1 MPWRCSDPSRPRP
14 RPRPNPKPPPVA
26 ARVIHRPRAALGA
39 RAAAPATP
47 APPAPD
53 ETTRWARHAQ
63 AVTIHRDAWG
73 IAHVYGHTDA
83 AAVFGMVYAQ
93 AEDDF
98 NRVELNYVDALGR
111 TAEIEGE
118 AALVRDLRQRLF
130 IDPADL
136 RARFAA
142 SPAWLQALMQ
152 AWADGLNFF
161 LHTHP
166 AVRPKLLARFEPWMA
181 LAFTEGSI
189 GGDIESI
196 ATGPLAEFHGTAP
209 AAAGPAPRHGLPE
222 PRGSNGF
229 AIAPARSASGHALLM
244 INPHTSF
251 YFRPEI
257 HVASDEGLNAYG
269 AVTWG
274 QFFVYQGFNDRA
286 GWMHTSG
293 GADVIDEYLLTV
305 VERDGRPHYRH
316 GGAERPFTAREISLA
331 FRQGGA
337 LARRTFTAWFSHHGP
352 VIRREGDRW
361 VAVRILQEPITAL
374 TQSYLRTKARSY
386 AEFRRTME
394 LRTNSSNNTVY
405 ADADGNIAY
414 WHGNF
419 VPVRDPRF
427 DWRLPVD
434 GGDPATDWQGL
445 HPLDDLIALFNPP
458 NGWIQNTNNWPF
470 SAAGPASP
478 RREHFRPY
486 MWSPTNPGYGA
497 ENPRGLHAAR
507 VLAREPKF
515 TLDSLIA
522 AAYDPYLA
530 AFETL
535 LPPLFA
541 AFDALPAGDPL
552 RRDLADPL
560 AALRTWD
567 RRTGVDSVPA
577 ALAILWAQ
585 ALADQFAATIRAQ
598 RAVVHEFLSC
608 RVTDRE
614 RLDALARTRARLER
628 DFGSWRTPWGEINRF
643 QRLTG
648 EVRATFDD
656 AQPSL
661 PIGLAPSL
669 WGALAA
675 YGTSASAPPSRT
687 KRIYGTRGNSFVA
700 AVEFGPRVRAK
711 SVLAGG
717 VSGDPASPHF
727 HDQAELYAQ
736 GKFKDVLFHRDEVER
751 GARRTYRP
759 GAR

>member
-1 MPWRCSDPSRPRP
+1 MRSSIALVPLAFLALVAGPARAGAAAT
-14 RPRPNPKPPPVA
+14 PPPDE
-26 ARVIHRPRAALGA
+26 GA
-39 RAAAPATP
+39 RW
-47 APPAPD
+47 
-53 ETTRWARHAQ
+53 ERHAQ

-73 IAHVYGHTDA
+73 IAHVYGATDA
-83 AAVFGMVYAQ
+83 DAVFGMIYAQ

-118 AALVRDLRQRLF
+118 AALTRDLRQRLF
-130 IDPADL
+130 VDPADL
-136 RARFAA
+136 RAKFAA

-166 AVRPKLLARFEPWMA
+166 GVRPKLLARFEPWMA
-181 LAFTEGSI
+181 LSFTEGSI

-196 ATGPLAEFHGTAP
+196 ATAPLGAFYGTGP
-209 AAAGPAPRHGLPE
+209 AAAPAPRRGLPE

-257 HVASDEGLNAYG
+257 HVASDGGLNAYG

-274 QFFVYQGFNDRA
+274 QFFVYQGFNDRL

-316 GGAERPFTAREISLA
+316 GGAERPFTTREITLA
-331 FRQGGA
+331 FRQGAG
-337 LARRTFTAWFSHHGP
+337 LARRSFTAWFSHHGP

-361 VAVRILQEPITAL
+361 IAVRIMQEPIAAL
-374 TQSYLRTKARSY
+374 TQSYQRTKARTY
-386 AEFRRTME
+386 AEFRRVLE

-419 VPVRDPRF
+419 VPVRDPRP
-427 DWRLPVD
+427 DWRRPVD

-445 HPLDDLIALFNPP
+445 HPLDDLIALHNPAS
-458 NGWIQNTNNWPF
+458 GWIQNTNNWPF
-470 SAAGPASP
+470 SAAGSASP
-478 RREHFRPY
+478 RREDYRPY
-486 MWSPTNPGYGA
+486 MWSPTNPAYGA
-497 ENPRGLHAAR
+497 ENPRGLNAVR
-507 VLAREPKF
+507 VLARDPQF
-515 TLDSLIA
+515 TLEGLIA

-541 AFDALPAGDPL
+541 AFDALPAADPL
-552 RRDLADPL
+552 RRELADPI

-577 ALAILWAQ
+577 AVALLWAQ
-585 ALADQFAATIRAQ
+585 ALADQFADTIRAQ
-598 RAVVHEFLSC
+598 RAVVHEFLAF
-608 RVTDRE
+608 RLTDRE
-614 RLDALARTRARLER
+614 RLAALARTRARLER

-656 AQPSL
+656 AGPACQSGSRRPPGVRSPPTAPPPAPARNRRGASTARAATASWPPS
-661 PIGLAPSL
+661 S
-669 WGALAA
+669 
-675 YGTSASAPPSRT
+675 SAPACGRRACSP
-687 KRIYGTRGNSFVA
+687 A
-700 AVEFGPRVRAK
+700 A
-711 SVLAGG
+711 
-717 VSGDPASPHF
+717 
-727 HDQAELYAQ
+727 
-736 GKFKDVLFHRDEVER
+736 
-751 GARRTYRP
+751 
-759 GAR
+759 